1 MWITVSNIDPL
12 TNQQI
17 LHDLTMEEL
26 TSIVGGYTRRRRNP
40 RSTETP
46 LPRNIDTQLQDWR
59 TELNTMM
66 DDLRK
71 GFGT

>member
-1 MWITVSNIDPL
+1 
-12 TNQQI
+12 
-17 LHDLTMEEL
+17 MEEL
-26 TSIVGGYTRRRRNP
+26 TSIVGGYTRRRRNS

>member
-12 TNQQI
+12 TNQEI

-26 TSIVGGYTRRRRNP
+26 TSIVGGYTRRRRNS

-46 LPRNIDTQLQDWR
+46 LPRNIYTQLQDWR

>member
-26 TSIVGGYTRRRRNP
+26 TSIVGGYTRRRRNS

-46 LPRNIDTQLQDWR
+46 LPRNIYTQLQDWR

>member
-1 MWITVSNIDPL
+1 MQITVSNIDPL

-26 TSIVGGYTRRRRNP
+26 TSIVGGYTRRRRNS

-46 LPRNIDTQLQDWR
+46 LPRNIYTQLQDWR